1 MRLDFPEAPAHER
14 PRGGPAATVKITFYL
29 CAGGLPRDPRL
40 RTFKLHAAGFFSQE
54 SGILGIRKSR
64 PRLRP
69 ARLSGSA
76 RGGFPAAGAVSGTL
90 RRGIPFWAFQKL
102 GHRRG
107 ENAPGERAGGPRSP
121 HTTEPCDFRTISR
134 TQCGNNKNIK
144 MHVFLITTTR
154 HGSCTLD
161 QMRRRYHGL
170 WGTKEGNAIRARR
183 AKHAPGRSFCVQTT
197 ACFFSS

>member
-1 MRLDFPEAPAHER
+1 MFFWIKK
-14 PRGGPAATVKITFYL
+14 GGP
-29 CAGGLPRDPRL
+29 DPALLLSLYAR
-40 RTFKLHAAGFFSQE
+40 RIR
-54 SGILGIRKSR
+54 SGKGNKKNSSGQQSWSTGIKDRPQRILI
-64 PRLRP
+64 
-69 ARLSGSA
+69 
-76 RGGFPAAGAVSGTL
+76 AVL
-90 RRGIPFWAFQKL
+90 YIPL
-102 GHRRG
+102 EIHCY
-107 ENAPGERAGGPRSP
+107 
-121 HTTEPCDFRTISR
+121 HTISR
-134 TQCGNNKNIK
+134 TQCGNNKNIQ